1 MPKMPSVADG
11 GKYREAVLG
20 VSAYDAIY
28 LRQMPFY
35 LWADKQG
42 CLNGP
47 PPDYLMAR
55 RPHRSVSDSTL
66 VYGGEGHDRL
76 VSRNDRDKFG

>member
-11 GKYREAVLG
+11 GKNREAILVI
-20 VSAYDAIY
+20 SADDTIH

-35 LWADKQG
+35 LWAEKRG

-47 PPDYLMAR
+47 PPDGFAGD
-55 RPHRSVSDSTL
+55 PA
-66 VYGGEGHDRL
+66 
-76 VSRNDRDKFG
+76 